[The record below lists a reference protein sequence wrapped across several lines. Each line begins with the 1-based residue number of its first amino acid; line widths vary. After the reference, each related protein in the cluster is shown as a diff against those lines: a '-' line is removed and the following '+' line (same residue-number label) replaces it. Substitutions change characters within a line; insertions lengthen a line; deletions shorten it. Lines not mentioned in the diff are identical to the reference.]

1 MRKKILLGVCIMLFA
16 GAIGWFA
23 LQKPEEKNKDEM
35 KIGVSLYIKDDAF
48 VNSIV
53 SAMQTR
59 AVIYE
64 QRTGKKVTLNISCAD
79 GSQREQNKQIEKFIS
94 LQYDVIC
101 VNLVD
106 RTNAAPLIDQVH
118 AANIPLIFFNR
129 EPVKEDIFR
138 QEDVYYMGT
147 DAKETGIQQ
156 GQAVAEL
163 YEQYPELMDKNQDG
177 VLQYVILEGEMGH
190 QDTALRC
197 EYVLQ
202 TLQQAGIALEKLDA
216 DTADWLYSPA
226 EAITEEWAK
235 EFGDDIELVL
245 SNNDEM
251 ALGAASAL
259 KEAGIS
265 AAIFGIDATPAGR
278 KAVRNGEMWATVDC
292 NAEQQGKTLV
302 DMVTALATDK
312 ITEKEGIK
320 EIRYVRV
327 PVTTYVSE
335 NIK

>member
-1 MRKKILLGVCIMLFA
+1 MKKRILLGILASIFVVVACWY
-16 GAIGWFA
+16 G
-23 LQKPEEKNKDEM
+23 LQKPKNEEDGL
-35 KIGVSLYIKDDAF
+35 KIGVSLYMEDDAF

-53 SAMQTR
+53 SEMKTQ
-59 AVIYE
+59 AVLYE
-64 QRTGKKVTLNISCAD
+64 QYTGKKVMLNITCAD
-79 GSQREQNKQIEKFIS
+79 GSQREQNKQIEKYIA
-94 LQYDVIC
+94 LKYDVIC

-118 AANIPLIFFNR
+118 NANIPLIFFNR

-138 QEDVYYMGT
+138 QEDIYYVGT
-147 DAKETGIQQ
+147 DAKETAKQQ

-163 YEQYPELMDKNQDG
+163 YQKYPQIMDKNQDG
-177 VLQYVILEGEMGH
+177 VLQYVMLEGEIGH

-202 TLQQAGIALEKLDA
+202 TLKEAGIQLEKLDA

-226 EAITEEWAK
+226 EAIAEEWAK

-251 ALGAASAL
+251 ALGAAHAL
-259 KEAGIS
+259 EAENIS

-278 KAVRNGEMWATVDC
+278 EAVRKGEMWATVDC
-292 NAEQQGKTLV
+292 DAEQQGKTLL

-320 EIRYVRV
+320 ESRYVRI
-327 PVTTYVSE
+327 PVTTFVTE